1 MLNGI
6 CFRWD
11 LDDDFILDLDVAL
24 SDALNLAIISILDL
38 TFNFVDNFILIWLF
52 DVFETAND
60 VLPDSDF
67 TDTLEA
73 NDDLILELD
82 LLDRNFSTSVVFLF
96 LFKVFVVDNDF
107 SVKFEFVVNWAEDEI
122 VDLNF
127 DNLFIFNILLV
138 FSDVILLKHNVTN
151 IDI

>member
-1 MLNGI
+1 
-6 CFRWD
+6 
-11 LDDDFILDLDVAL
+11 LDLDVAL
-24 SDALNLAIISILDL
+24 SNALNLATISILDL

-60 VLPDSDF
+60 ALANDALLDSDL

-73 NDDLILELD
+73 NDDLILEPD
-82 LLDRNFSTSVVFLF
+82 LLDRNFPTSVVFLF

-107 SVKFEFVVNWAEDEI
+107 SDKLEFVVNCAEDEI